1 MAGLADIQ
9 AAVDTLTANVT
20 KITDAKTAG
29 VQLLE
34 KLSQLLRDNAGDP
47 AMVRAIAD
55 AISNKSGQ
63 ISSTA
68 DELMAAVLANTP
80 AEEPPPPTV

>member
-1 MAGLADIQ
+1 MPGLADIQ

-20 KITDAKTAG
+20 KITDAKVAG

-68 DELMAAVLANTP
+68 DELMAAVVANTP
-80 AEEPPPPTV
+80 AEEPPPAP